1 MDFSKLSIE
10 FSNLQNTIS
19 KYNNIV
25 VSINKKIRE
34 NIKNINKNEAK
45 LQKVKTI
52 IEKEIINLYILVLK
66 NENDYLQS
74 LINES
79 NQIELEEPKNQ

>member
-25 VSINKKIRE
+25 VSINNKIRE

-52 IEKEIINLYILVLK
+52 IEKEIINLYISVLK
-66 NENDYLQS
+66 NENEYLQS

-79 NQIELEEPKNQ
+79 NQIKLEEPKNQ